1 MTGSTC
7 PACHG
12 DRFREFSARGGLRL
26 RRCLG
31 CASCGLSH
39 GGGNGNGSPAFAY
52 DAGYFESWNLAPG
65 SPAWRVRERTAA
77 MRLEMLEWLGIRSG
91 RLLDV
96 GAAGGYLV
104 ERATRAG
111 FDARGVE
118 ISEHAVAVA
127 SRVVPGKVHQG
138 TLETLDLEP
147 GSLDVV
153 TLFDVLEHL
162 PDPESALSRLARWL
176 APGGRLAVTTP
187 DVNSL
192 SARLMAGAWPHYK
205 EEHLFYPSRR
215 GLRMLLASTGFEVE
229 HEERAMKYLSVA
241 FAAPL
246 FTRYPVPLIT
256 PGMEL
261 LHRLLPAPLREA
273 SFKISI
279 GERLLVGR
287 KALP

>member
-1 MTGSTC
+1 M
-7 PACHG
+7 
-12 DRFREFSARGGLRL
+12 

-31 CASCGLSH
+31 CASCRLSH
-39 GGGNGNGSPAFAY
+39 GGGNGNGTPAFTY
-52 DAGYFESWNLAPG
+52 DAEYFESWNLTPG
-65 SPAWRVRERTAA
+65 SPAWRIRELTAA
-77 MRLEMLEWLGIRSG
+77 MRLATLERLGIRTG
-91 RLLDV
+91 RFLDV

-104 ERATRAG
+104 ECATRAG

-138 TLETLDLEP
+138 TLETLDLDP

-162 PDPESALSRLARWL
+162 PDPEAALARLAGWL
-176 APGGRLAVTTP
+176 APGGFIAVTTP
-187 DVNSL
+187 DVDSL

-215 GLRMLLASTGFEVE
+215 GLKMLLDATGFDVT
-229 HEERAMKYLSVA
+229 HEERARKYLSVA

-246 FTRYPVPLIT
+246 FTRYPVPVIT
-256 PGMEL
+256 PGIEL
-261 LHRLLPAPLREA
+261 LHRLLPACLREA
-273 SFKISI
+273 SFKFSI

-287 KALP
+287 KARS